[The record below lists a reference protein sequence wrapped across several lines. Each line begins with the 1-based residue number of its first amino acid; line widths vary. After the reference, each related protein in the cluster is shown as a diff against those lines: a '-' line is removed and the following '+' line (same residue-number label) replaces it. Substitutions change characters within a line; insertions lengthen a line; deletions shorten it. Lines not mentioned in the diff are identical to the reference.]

1 MPREH
6 AVMPV
11 PVLGPP
17 PAPRVPVPARW
28 TMANGLRVVAAERP
42 GMPQVVLRL
51 VLRAGSVYDPA
62 ELPGTASLCGGLLTE
77 GTASFTPDALNARL
91 DFLGAA
97 IHANVGHDFTEVEA
111 LLLRD
116 TLEEGLALLAEIV
129 VRPAFP
135 DAEVERAR
143 EEALDALVARLDEA
157 ANVADDHTN
166 EETFGAD
173 HPYGVPSFG
182 TPEGLEAVTRA
193 DLAAFHARHYRPGG
207 AVLVA
212 AGPVPAAELAAA
224 LETALGAWSGE
235 APARPLPP
243 VSDAPAR
250 AGRVVLVPWDDA
262 SQSEI
267 RMAGTGMERLN
278 PDWIAGAVANY
289 VLGGSTITGRLGA
302 NLREEKGWTY
312 GARSTFASGIARGG
326 WAAETAVDV
335 AVTADA
341 VREMRAELR
350 RLCDEPVGA
359 DELRRAKDAL
369 VLSLPRAFET
379 PSRVVGRLATLE
391 AYGLPEDY
399 WERFPAAVEA
409 VTAEDVQRIA
419 RRYFDP
425 DRVVTVVVGGG
436 IEGEAPAEA

>member
-1 MPREH
+1 
-6 AVMPV
+6 
-11 PVLGPP
+11 
-17 PAPRVPVPARW
+17 
-28 TMANGLRVVAAERP
+28 VA
-42 GMPQVVLRL
+42 
-51 VLRAGSVYDPA
+51 
-62 ELPGTASLCGGLLTE
+62 
-77 GTASFTPDALNARL
+77 
-91 DFLGAA
+91 
-97 IHANVGHDFTEVEA
+97 
-111 LLLRD
+111 
-116 TLEEGLALLAEIV
+116 
-129 VRPAFP
+129 
-135 DAEVERAR
+135 
-143 EEALDALVARLDEA
+143 
-157 ANVADDHTN
+157 
-166 EETFGAD
+166 
-173 HPYGVPSFG
+173 
-182 TPEGLEAVTRA
+182 
-193 DLAAFHARHYRPGG
+193 
-207 AVLVA
+207 
-212 AGPVPAAELAAA
+212 
-224 LETALGAWSGE
+224 
-235 APARPLPP
+235 
-243 VSDAPAR
+243 DAPAR
-250 AGRVVLVPWDDA
+250 AGRVVVVPWDDA

-399 WERFPAAVEA
+399 WQRFPAAVEA
-409 VTAEDVQRIA
+409 VTAGDIQRIA